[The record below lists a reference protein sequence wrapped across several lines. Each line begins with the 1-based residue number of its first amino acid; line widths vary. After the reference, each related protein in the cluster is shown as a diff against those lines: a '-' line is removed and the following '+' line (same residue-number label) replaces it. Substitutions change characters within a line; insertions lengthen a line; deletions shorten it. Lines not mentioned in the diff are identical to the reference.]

1 MTTLLNHT
9 TISVSELNAIAK
21 NLLEQHFHGIWV
33 SGEISNL
40 TRASSGH
47 YYFSLKDQNAQIRC
61 ALFKFAAARL
71 NVPLKEG
78 DHVEV
83 SGKISIYEARGE
95 FQITVNDIRQIGLGQ
110 LFEQYEKRK
119 QQLQNEGLF
128 APERK
133 QPLPEKPRKIGII
146 TSLAAAALR
155 DVCTTL
161 RRRAPH
167 IPIIVYPTSV
177 QGSGSE
183 QQIAQA
189 IQIAN
194 ERREVD
200 ILILCRGGGSIE
212 DLWAFNEEIS
222 VRAVAASKLPIISG
236 VGHETDFTLCDFAA
250 DIRAATPTAAA
261 ELASPDIAQLIAK
274 IQNIQAALN
283 QVLQQKYQNAS
294 QKIDF
299 FSQRLLHPKQKL
311 IQQKQQLKQQTTQLK
326 HAIGQQL
333 TQKHHQFAQQT
344 QTLQQHR
351 PNTQLTQQTLHHI
364 QAALNQQSQHI
375 LSTKKQQLNEQ
386 THLLN
391 AIAPQNI
398 LQRGYA
404 IVQNT
409 KGKVITAAQQTQ
421 AGQTLVLTLAQ
432 GKLDVQVAKQQ
443 GQNDLF

>member
-1 MTTLLNHT
+1 MTTLFNDNA
-9 TISVSELNAIAK
+9 ISVSELNAIAK
-21 NLLEQHFHGIWV
+21 NLLEQHFYGIWV

-250 DIRAATPTAAA
+250 DVRAATPTAAA

-333 TQKHHQFAQQT
+333 TQKHHQFTQQT

-351 PNTQLTQQTLHHI
+351 PNTQLTQQTLQHI

-409 KGKVITAAQQTQ
+409 KGKVITTAQQTQ

>member
-1 MTTLLNHT
+1 MTSLFNSNA
-9 TISVSELNAIAK
+9 ISVSELNAIAK
-21 NLLEQHFHGIWV
+21 NLLEQHFYGVWV

-47 YYFSLKDQNAQIRC
+47 YYFSLKDQGAQVRC

-71 NVPLKEG
+71 NMPLKEG
-78 DHVEV
+78 DHIEV
-83 SGKISIYEARGE
+83 YGKISIYEARGE
-95 FQITVNDIRQIGLGQ
+95 FQITVNDIRQVGLGQ
-110 LFEQYEKRK
+110 LFERYEKRK

-133 QPLPEKPRKIGII
+133 KTLPENPRKIGII

-183 QQIAQA
+183 QLIAQA
-189 IQIAN
+189 IEIAN
-194 ERREVD
+194 QRQEVD
-200 ILILCRGGGSIE
+200 TLILCRGGGSIE

-222 VRAVAASKLPIISG
+222 VRAVAASQLPIISG

-250 DIRAATPTAAA
+250 DMRAATPTAAA
-261 ELASPDIAQLIAK
+261 ELASPDFAQIIAK
-274 IQNIQAALN
+274 VHAFQAALN
-283 QVLQQKYQNAS
+283 HSLQQKYQNAS

-299 FSQRLLHPKQKL
+299 FSQRLTHPKQKL
-311 IQQKQQLKQQTTQLK
+311 TQQKQQLLQQAKQCQYSFLQQYHQHQQQLK
-326 HAIGQQL
+326 QY
-333 TQKHHQFAQQT
+333 T
-344 QTLQQHR
+344 QTLQHTR
-351 PNTQLTQQTLHHI
+351 PNIQLSQQKLHTI
-364 QAALNQQSQHI
+364 QAALVRHSQH
-375 LSTKKQQLNEQ
+375 LLAFKKQQLAGEI
-386 THLLN
+386 HLLN
-391 AIAPQNI
+391 AIAPHNI

-404 IVQNT
+404 MVQDN
-409 KGKVITAAQQTQ
+409 KGKIISHAQQVKT
-421 AGQTLVLTLAQ
+421 GQKLHLTLAQ
-432 GKLDVQVAKQQ
+432 GKLDVQVSPQQ